1 LKNRWV
7 FHLLRLVDQL
17 TQSLPIVLMGLLALL
32 TYWLV
37 KSMPAQELSNDTDTP
52 RSGPDYTM
60 EHFTL
65 RVFGQSGVIRHQI
78 EGAGAQHFPDS
89 AHLDIQN
96 FKMRSVNTQGRISTA
111 SSDRAV
117 ISNGDS
123 ELELMGDAQIVRQAG
138 SRLRPANLASK
149 SAATKEEWPRLTYN
163 GEYLHVNL
171 DTEQARSHKPV
182 LLTRGDD
189 RFTADQME
197 LDQVAHTIELSGRVR
212 TILVP
217 AKTLESPSPKP
228 KKP

>member
-1 LKNRWV
+1 M
-7 FHLLRLVDQL
+7 RLVDQL

-37 KSMPAQELSNDTDTP
+37 KSMPAQEPSNNTDTP
-52 RSGPDYTM
+52 RNGPDYTM

-65 RVFGQSGVIRHQI
+65 RVFGQSGVLRHQI

-111 SSDRAV
+111 SSDRAE
-117 ISNGDS
+117 IRNSDT
-123 ELELMGDAQIVRQAG
+123 ELVMMGNAQIVRQAG
-138 SRLRPANLASK
+138 SRMRPPNAATK

-163 GEYLHVNL
+163 GEYLNVNM

-182 LLTRGDD
+182 VLTRGND

-197 LDQVAHTIELSGRVR
+197 LNQLAHTIELSGRVR
-212 TILVP
+212 TMLAP
-217 AKTLESPSPKP
+217 DKTLEPPSPKP
-228 KKP
+228 VKP